1 MKILKYAITCIALL
15 FSTQSLADWE
25 AKGEGKVIYPSGRTE
40 PINFGFEYK
49 KVYDTVIFTA
59 GKSQMRTSEM
69 PPNYIL
75 NMFVNDK
82 GQVYVAEF
90 AEGFFKGVE
99 LAIGEHNIVVEHRRE
114 FDDEEP
120 LKHLRVRI
128 NDRSYL
134 LDSTH
139 PTIKFEFDEEK
150 GIADISGSGLL
161 KDLSTR
167 GR

>member
-1 MKILKYAITCIALL
+1 MKMFKYVITCIAFL
-15 FSTQSLADWE
+15 FSAQSLADWE
-25 AKGEGKVIYPSGRTE
+25 AKGEGEVIYPSGRTE
-40 PINFGFEYK
+40 SLNFGFKYR
-49 KVYDTVIFTA
+49 KVYDKVVFTA
-59 GKSQMRTSEM
+59 GQSQMRTSEM

-75 NMFVNDK
+75 NIFVNDK

-90 AEGFFKGVE
+90 AEGFFKGFE
-99 LAIGEHNIVVEHRRE
+99 LAIGEHNLLIEHRRD
-114 FDDEEP
+114 FDEEEP
-120 LKHLRVRI
+120 LSHLRVRI
-128 NDRSYL
+128 NDKSYL

-150 GIADISGSGLL
+150 GITNISGSGLL